1 MAQPTSKTQFKE
13 FCLRKLGKPVI
24 EINVDDDQVD
34 DRIDEALSYY
44 QDYHFDG
51 VEKTY
56 VKYQVTNSSVTVAD
70 SIELDP
76 DNNPHF
82 KVGDVI
88 KEVSNGDSGSTVGT
102 AFATIVALDNTAG
115 KKRLFFKK
123 PTSGTFNVGSYVT
136 SDTFMTKVDSTTS
149 GSATAITSIHQGA
162 FELEYIPVPENIIG
176 AVNVFTPNSTT
187 SIGSGIF
194 NAKYHFVLQNLH
206 NIVNSELLNF
216 QMAMSH
222 LQLME
227 ELLVGKVPMRY
238 NRHQDRIMLDMDWDT
253 LSVGEYIVI
262 EAYGVVDPN
271 TYSDV
276 WKDRFL
282 QNYATAKIKYQWGS
296 NLTKFNGMTL
306 PGGVQFNG
314 EQILSDAREEIQRLE
329 EEMSNSY
336 SLPSVDMI
344 G

>member
-13 FCLRKLGKPVI
+13 WCLRKLGKPVI
-24 EINVDDDQVD
+24 EINVDQDQVD
-34 DRIDEALSYY
+34 DRIEEALQFYY
-44 QDYHFDG
+44 DYHFDG

-56 VKYQVTNSSVTVAD
+56 VKHQVTNSF
-70 SIELDP
+70 IEFAALAEGD
-76 DNNPHF
+76 F
-82 KVGDVI
+82 AVGDAVS
-88 KEVSNGDSGSTVGT
+88 EVDAADGNAAATAQMLVGAIDLT
-102 AFATIVALDNTAG
+102 AN
-115 KKRLFFKK
+115 RLYFKK
-123 PTSGTFNVGSYVT
+123 PSSGTFTVAKNVT
-136 SDTFMTKVDSTTS
+136 SETYQTKIGDGAVKEV
-149 GSATAITSIHQGA
+149 TAIHQGS

-194 NAKYHFVLQNLH
+194 NAKYHFILENLH
-206 NIVNSELLNF
+206 NIVSSELITF

-227 ELLVGKVPMRY
+227 ELLVGAVPMRY
-238 NRHQDRIMLDMDWDT
+238 NRHQDRINLDMDWNT
-253 LSVGEYIVI
+253 LVVGQYIVI
-262 EAYGVVDPN
+262 EAYSIVDPA

-306 PGGVQFNG
+306 PGNVQFNG
-314 EQILSDAREEIQRLE
+314 EQILNDAREEIQKLE
-329 EEMSNSY
+329 EEMYNSY

>member
-56 VKYQVTNSSVTVAD
+56 VKYEVVNSSITLAPTWT
-70 SIELDP
+70 LDGDNP
-76 DNNPHF
+76 DF

-88 KEVSNGDSGSTVGT
+88 RQVSGGFGGDEAGT
-102 AFATIVALDNTAG
+102 ATAIVVAVDAAN
-115 KKRLFFKK
+115 KKLFFKK
-123 PTSGTFNVGSYVT
+123 PITGTFKTATSNGFVV
-136 SDTFMTKVDSTTS
+136 SDTFTAKYAVDPTYPAAVYGESS
-149 GSATAITSIHQGA
+149 QGT

-262 EAYGVVDPN
+262 EAYSVVDPN

>member
-1 MAQPTSKTQFKE
+1 MAQPQNRNE
-13 FCLRKLGKPVI
+13 FTEWCLRKLGKPVI
-24 EINVDDDQVD
+24 EINVDVDQAS
-34 DRIDEALSYY
+34 DRIDEALEFYY
-44 QDYHFDG
+44 DYHFDG

-70 SIELDP
+70 GIELDP
-76 DNNPHF
+76 NNNPHF

-88 KEVSNGDSGSTVGT
+88 KEVENGDSGATDGT
-102 AFATIVALDNTAG
+102 ASATVIAVDNTAG

-123 PTSGTFNVGSYVT
+123 PTSGQFNVGKYVT
-136 SDTFMTKVDSTTS
+136 SDTFMTRVGSTTS
-149 GSATAITSIHQGA
+149 GSATSITAIHQGA

-176 AVNVFTPNSTT
+176 AVNVFTPNSTS

-194 NAKYHFVLQNLH
+194 NAKYHFVLENLH
-206 NIVNSELLNF
+206 NIVRGELVNF
-216 QMAMSH
+216 QMAMQH

-227 ELLVGKVPMRY
+227 ELLVGKVPIRY
-238 NRHQDRIMLDMDWDT
+238 NRHTDRVMLDMDWNTLNVGDT
-253 LSVGEYIVI
+253 IVI
-262 EAYGVVDPN
+262 EAYRIVDPQV
-271 TYSDV
+271 YSDV

-306 PGGVQFNG
+306 PGNVQFNG
-314 EQILSDAREEIQRLE
+314 EQILNDAREEIQKLE
-329 EEMSNSY
+329 EEMYNSY
-336 SLPSVDMI
+336 SLPAVDMI